1 MILIKNE
8 RDEWHVA
15 EQKNK
20 WILGMRRFLSKNYDR
35 KLGSSELSHN
45 VTKKRFFFL
54 IKITL
59 KSSLARF
66 NINAFLLN
74 KLKITLHVN
83 VRVRSA
89 VITIKLD
96 YFR

>member
-15 EQKNK
+15 WAKNK

-45 VTKKRFFFL
+45 VTKKKIFFSDKDH
-54 IKITL
+54 IKEQFGSI
-59 KSSLARF
+59 
-66 NINAFLLN
+66 
-74 KLKITLHVN
+74 
-83 VRVRSA
+83 
-89 VITIKLD
+89 
-96 YFR
+96 